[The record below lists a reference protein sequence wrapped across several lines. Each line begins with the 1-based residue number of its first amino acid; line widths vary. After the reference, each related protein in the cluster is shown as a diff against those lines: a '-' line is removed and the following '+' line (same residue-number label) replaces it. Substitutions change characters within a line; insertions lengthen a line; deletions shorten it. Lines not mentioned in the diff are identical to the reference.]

1 MKKRY
6 FIALAALAAA
16 AAGTA
21 VYVRCLRRL
30 IKEANEK
37 VLKFKQYYYVYNQ
50 WIKNYIDQYSVEKAM
65 LDHGYRTIT
74 IYGNGEIGNRLYE
87 ALKDSEVKVKCF
99 IDKKADDYTK
109 YNEDGI
115 AVYGINEADEYADVD
130 AIIVTTV
137 NIFEEIEQKLR
148 DNNVKCDI
156 VSLDDVLAR

>member
-1 MKKRY
+1 MKKKH
-6 FIALAALAAA
+6 IIMIAALTAA
-16 AAGTA
+16 AAGITI
-21 VYVRCLRRL
+21 YIRSLKKLMR
-30 IKEANEK
+30 EANEK

-50 WIKNYIDQYSVEKAM
+50 WIKNCIDQYSVEKAM

-115 AVYGINEADEYADVD
+115 AVYGINEADEYEDVD

-148 DNNVKCDI
+148 ENNVKCDI